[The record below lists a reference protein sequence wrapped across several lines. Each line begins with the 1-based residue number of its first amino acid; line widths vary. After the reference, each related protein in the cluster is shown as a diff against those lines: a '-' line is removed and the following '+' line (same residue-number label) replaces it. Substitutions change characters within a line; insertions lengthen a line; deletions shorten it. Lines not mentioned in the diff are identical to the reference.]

1 MPAEKRSGLTQGDN
15 IGIIETEKVKI
26 GIAICYEME
35 FPEIAR
41 KLALNGGNFLREKRI
56 GRN

>member
-1 MPAEKRSGLTQGDN
+1 MPAEKRSGLPQGDN

-41 KLALNGGNFLREKRI
+41 KLALNGGNFLR
-56 GRN
+56 